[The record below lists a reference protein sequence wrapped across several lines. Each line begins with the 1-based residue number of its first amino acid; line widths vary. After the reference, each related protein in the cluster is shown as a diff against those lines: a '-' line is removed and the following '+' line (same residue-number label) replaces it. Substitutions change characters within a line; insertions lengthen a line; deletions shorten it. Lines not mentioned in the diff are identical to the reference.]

1 MFTYVWYV
9 CDVCVMWCTSVRVRC
24 EWGMSGGVRMC
35 GVLFVAGV
43 LCVHVWYVWYMW
55 VVHGGVC
62 VCPQG
67 GRK

>member
-1 MFTYVWYV
+1 M
-9 CDVCVMWCTSVRVRC
+9 SVRVMC
-24 EWGMSGGVRMC
+24 EWGVRMC
-35 GVLFVAGV
+35 GVLLAAGV
-43 LCVHVWYVWYMW
+43 LCVRVWYVWYMW